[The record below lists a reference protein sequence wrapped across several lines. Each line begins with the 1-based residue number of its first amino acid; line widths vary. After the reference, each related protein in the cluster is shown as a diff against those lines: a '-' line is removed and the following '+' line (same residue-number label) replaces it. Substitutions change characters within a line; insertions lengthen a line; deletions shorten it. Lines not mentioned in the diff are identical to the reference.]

1 MTTTAVE
8 TLSPAAWEGI
18 ERLLDTYVRLEP
30 TDQVVIAY
38 TRDCRQEVAWVA
50 AAAAERAC
58 GPAIVPMRPLVDDEF
73 EARLREALPAPD
85 EIESRLVLLTFERE
99 TMSHNPAIL
108 GALAAYDDANTRVF
122 RAISTNAEMFEYSF
136 TLTPEEMSA
145 RNTALLEPFHE
156 ARQLRVEAD
165 GGTDLSI
172 TLDNSR
178 FRWISNRGIWRPG
191 KFVVVP
197 CGEIATFA
205 ANMSGTLVADYAINV
220 NTHLTLDARLQR
232 SPVTVRIEEN
242 RAVDVECDDAEML
255 AWLEK
260 ALSRPHAKMVGEL
273 GFGTNAGVTGSV
285 AMNSHTNE
293 RRPGI
298 HLGFGQ
304 HNQLEEVAGYFC
316 DIHVDLC
323 ARGAR
328 VWVDDDPQPLDLEAI
343 EPSANPHP
351 PIFDEEDVLSPE
363 PLDGDCCGLY
373 AG

>member
-1 MTTTAVE
+1 MSTAVE
-8 TLSPAAWEGI
+8 TLSPATWEGI
-18 ERLLDTYVRLEP
+18 ERLLDSYVRLEP
-30 TDQVVIAY
+30 GDQVVIAY

-50 AAAAERAC
+50 AAAAERAS

-85 EIESRLVLLTFERE
+85 EVEARLVLLTFERE

-108 GALAAYDDANTRVF
+108 GALAPYDDAKCRVF

-156 ARQLRVEAD
+156 ARHLRVEAD

-205 ANMSGTLVADYAINV
+205 ADMSGTLVADYAINV

-232 SPVTVRIEEN
+232 SPVTVRIEDN
-242 RAVDVECDDAEML
+242 RAVDLECDDAEML